1 MTIMSRSPDHIKRPM
16 NAFMVWSKQRRKEL
30 AQENPRM
37 HNSEL
42 SKRLGTEWKALSD
55 AEKRPFI
62 DEAKKIREQH
72 MIDHP
77 GYRYRPR
84 RKPKNLFKKVSM
96 GSACSMPNLQ
106 LGTAGASS
114 YAAGQALQIVT
125 LQQQQSSNTS
135 VNTLSPPLAA
145 TQTANLIGAAGP
157 AGVNYLVAP
166 KALMSGFTPIL
177 QPTPLYPQFAASLAP
192 QPVTAAITLPQ
203 HLPVKTLAETS
214 SSGEMTTLLKPV
226 VFPPDTQNSLFKS
239 SSTDSSSTSGIS
251 SLSESA
257 SPVAVPQAITT
268 DIKSS
273 STPHINATSAMHATP
288 FMPLYSPTTMGYFMQ
303 SPGAQ
308 VPLRSAASMPDLH
321 TSPSAVRHSSD
332 CMCVT
337 CALYKQQ
344 QQQQAVLAQTV
355 NPTPDM
361 RPTAYILVQ
370 APGGTQVITTSAGK

>member
-1 MTIMSRSPDHIKRPM
+1 
-16 NAFMVWSKQRRKEL
+16 
-30 AQENPRM
+30 M

-55 AEKRPFI
+55 GEKRPFI

-106 LGTAGASS
+106 IGTAGASS

-125 LQQQQSSNTS
+125 LHQQQTPSVQSTS
-135 VNTLSPPLAA
+135 INTLSPPLAA
-145 TQTANLIGAAGP
+145 SQTANLIGAAAPG
-157 AGVNYLVAP
+157 GVNYLVAP
-166 KALMSGFTPIL
+166 KALMPGFTPIL

-203 HLPVKTLAETS
+203 HLPMKTVAESSSSAET
-214 SSGEMTTLLKPV
+214 TTLLKPV
-226 VFPPDTQNSLFKS
+226 LFPPDTHSSLLKSS

-257 SPVAVPQAITT
+257 SPIAVSHT
-268 DIKSS
+268 DIKSN

-321 TSPSAVRHSSD
+321 TSPPAVRHSSD
-332 CMCVT
+332 CLCVT
-337 CALYKQQ
+337 CTLYKQQ
-344 QQQQAVLAQTV
+344 QQQQAVLTQTV
-355 NPTPDM
+355 NPTADV

-370 APGGTQVITTSAGK
+370 APSGTQVITTSAGK

>member
-1 MTIMSRSPDHIKRPM
+1 
-16 NAFMVWSKQRRKEL
+16 
-30 AQENPRM
+30 M

-55 AEKRPFI
+55 GEKRPFI

-214 SSGEMTTLLKPV
+214 SSGETTTLLKPV

-273 STPHINATSAMHATP
+273 STPHINATSAMHAPP